1 MKTNKHTTHIQ
12 YLAEKNT
19 PDLSNNNSQNNSFFE
34 NYAPSEYTDS
44 YRIIRTPS
52 TFAKS
57 TLFYIQEIGKLKSLK
72 SHISKRKSLDSYLY
86 IIVQSGTGTFTHEND
101 TYTVKRGDHIF
112 IDCQRPYSHMSS
124 DHDPWELLWVHFNG
138 LLMKNY
144 FELYYSKNI
153 TPLFKPNDSLNIT
166 KILETLM
173 TLASNEGT
181 QYELISS
188 NLLNNLITI
197 ILTRQNTSL
206 GKIPS
211 NIPEKMKQMK
221 DFIDNNFQKKIHL
234 DMMVED
240 FYISKYHMSR
250 EFKKAF
256 GITIS
261 NYIVAKRITNAK
273 ELLRFS
279 DMRVDEIGRLCGID
293 DNSYFNKVFQKY
305 EGMSA
310 TKYRKKW
317 RGLD

>member
-1 MKTNKHTTHIQ
+1 
-12 YLAEKNT
+12 
-19 PDLSNNNSQNNSFFE
+19 
-34 NYAPSEYTDS
+34 
-44 YRIIRTPS
+44 
-52 TFAKS
+52 
-57 TLFYIQEIGKLKSLK
+57 
-72 SHISKRKSLDSYLY
+72 
-86 IIVQSGTGTFTHEND
+86 
-101 TYTVKRGDHIF
+101 
-112 IDCQRPYSHMSS
+112 
-124 DHDPWELLWVHFNG
+124 
-138 LLMKNY
+138 
-144 FELYYSKNI
+144 
-153 TPLFKPNDSLNIT
+153 LNIT

-206 GKIPS
+206 GKTPS
-211 NIPEKMKQMK
+211 SIPEKMKQMK
-221 DFIDNNFQKKIHL
+221 DYIDSNFQKKIHL
-234 DMMVED
+234 DMMAED

-250 EFKKAF
+250 EFKKVF

-305 EGMSA
+305 
-310 TKYRKKW
+310 
-317 RGLD
+317 